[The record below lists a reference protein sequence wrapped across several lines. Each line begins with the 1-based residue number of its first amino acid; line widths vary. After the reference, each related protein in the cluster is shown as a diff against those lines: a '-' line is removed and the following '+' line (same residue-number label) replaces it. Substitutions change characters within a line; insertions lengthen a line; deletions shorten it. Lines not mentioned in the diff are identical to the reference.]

1 MLAEA
6 GLLGDGRRKLPLI
19 GEKGLGNLGFSL
31 SLGDIWMGESKLG
44 VFAVHDFETVKE
56 KSISA
61 FYCAMQT
68 EVL

>member
-6 GLLGDGRRKLPLI
+6 GLLGDGRRKLPLM

-31 SLGDIWMGESKLG
+31 SLGDIWRGESKLG
-44 VFAVHDFETVKE
+44 VSAVHVFKTVRKTE
-56 KSISA
+56 KLIST
-61 FYCAMQT
+61 QT